1 MNKGNKNNISELNFI
16 SGTYIMSALLMVFVF
31 GLLDIT
37 FAQSTRSL
45 INDGVDLY
53 EKKKYSDSEVDFKKG
68 IENDAKSFEGYFN
81 LGDALYKQGRYN
93 EALEALKKS
102 YSLAKT
108 NKQKESVY
116 YNVGNTLLK
125 AKKYAESIDAYKNA
139 LKINPK
145 DLDAKYNLSYAL
157 QMLKNQKNKNKNKNK
172 KNKNNK
178 NNKNKN
184 NKNNKDKN
192 KQNKQDQNKKDKQKQ
207 NQNKQNNKKKN
218 DRQKQQPQPKK
229 DEMSKAEAKRILDA
243 LKNNEAE
250 IQKLIRKRKGKV
262 RKTDK
267 DW

>member
-1 MNKGNKNNISELNFI
+1 MNKCNKNNTNGLNLASRTWIIS
-16 SGTYIMSALLMVFVF
+16 TLLMIFIF
-31 GLLDIT
+31 GLIDMT

-45 INDGVDLY
+45 INKGVDLY

-68 IENDAKSFEGYFN
+68 IENDAESFEGYFN

-108 NKQKESVY
+108 DRQKENVY

-157 QMLKNQKNKNKNKNK
+157 QMMKNQKNKNKNNK
-172 KNKNNK
+172 
-178 NNKNKN
+178 NKNKN

-192 KQNKQDQNKKDKQKQ
+192 QQNKQDRNKKDKQKQ
-207 NQNKQNNKKKN
+207 KQNQKNDKKKN
-218 DRQKQQPQPKK
+218 DQQKQKQQSQPKK
-229 DEMSKAEAKRILDA
+229 DEISKSEANRILDA

-250 IQKLIRKRKGKV
+250 IQKQIRKRKGKV